1 MEMLR
6 LTLRDHT
13 LILSLMHGNVFTLL
27 SLTAAHIFCL
37 YSTAKLCTHLNT
49 VCKSTQSLLI
59 DIPMHTE
66 SLMSLEVAQRDDPE
80 VEHLCVEKHGLCSES
95 VLLQTK
101 TRTLIIGHEM
111 VFVVL

>member
-6 LTLRDHT
+6 LTLLDLT

-27 SLTAAHIFCL
+27 SLTAAHIFCP

-59 DIPMHTE
+59 HIPVHAE
-66 SLMSLEVAQRDDPE
+66 SPMSLEVAERHDPE
-80 VEHLCVEKHGLCSES
+80 VEHLCGETWT
-95 VLLQTK
+95 VL
-101 TRTLIIGHEM
+101 
-111 VFVVL
+111 